1 MGKTNLFSLEPQLLA
16 KAVTKLQ
23 FFYMADNQLTRDHVK
38 AIFTSI
44 NRETKLIRLS
54 IQVNYLSSVDPEVL
68 AEVVNKMTY
77 VNIARTCLSLHQ
89 VTQILL

>member
-23 FFYMADNQLTRDHVK
+23 FFYMADNQLTRDHVE